1 MSYSIFYDVSL
12 SIAMPLLLKS
22 NRHEKV
28 IVFYYIYDKIII
40 P

>member
-22 NRHEKV
+22 NRHGKV
-28 IVFYYIYDKIII
+28 IMFYYIYDNMIMS
-40 P
+40 